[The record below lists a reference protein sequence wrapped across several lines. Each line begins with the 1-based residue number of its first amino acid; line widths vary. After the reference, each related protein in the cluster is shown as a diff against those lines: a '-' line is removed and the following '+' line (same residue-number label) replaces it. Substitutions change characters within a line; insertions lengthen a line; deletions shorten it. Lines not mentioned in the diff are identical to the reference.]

1 MEDVLLVWILIQVFP
16 PPIDDTIQSVGVQD
30 NVEATASRRQW
41 EGHGLASLRTLSSA
55 SDELEF
61 KCQLYHLYFC
71 ETDQSTQP
79 HWPSV
84 SSSIK

>member
-41 EGHGLASLRTLSSA
+41 EGHGWR
-55 SDELEF
+55 
-61 KCQLYHLYFC
+61 H
-71 ETDQSTQP
+71 
-79 HWPSV
+79 
-84 SSSIK
+84 